1 MASSVRWV
9 TAASLSLSLSLS
21 LCASACSLHGLSDE
35 FDGTETP
42 GAEDPSLVREA
53 EAGQRGGAFEVAQDS
68 EARGGAYVRTPP
80 GATCS
85 SDDPNNKVR
94 FEFEVDVAGDYQIRT
109 EAIAP
114 DELSDSFLV
123 RVDGAPAEGYLY
135 MLPTKTGIF
144 FSDLVHHE
152 TGQEM
157 KQLVVIPLERGAHVV
172 EFFCRE
178 PGAGLDWIA
187 LERH

>member
-1 MASSVRWV
+1 M
-9 TAASLSLSLSLS
+9 TAASLS
-21 LCASACSLHGLSDE
+21 LCASACSLRGLSEE

-42 GAEDPSLVREA
+42 AVEDPSLVREA
-53 EAGQRGGAFEVAQDS
+53 EAGQRSGAFFVVEDS
-68 EARGGAYVRTPP
+68 EARGGAYVRTRP
-80 GATCS
+80 GTTCS
-85 SDDPNNKVR
+85 SEDPNNKVR
-94 FEFEVDVAGDYQIRT
+94 FEFEVDVTGDYQIRT
-109 EAIAP
+109 GAIAP

-123 RVDGAPAEGYLY
+123 RVDDAPDEGYLY
-135 MLPTKTGIF
+135 MLPNKTGVI

-157 KQLVVIPLERGAHVV
+157 KQLVVVPLKEGVHAV

-187 LERH
+187 LERR